1 MLTCDRNQHNIVIIL
16 QLKINFSYGCEALP
30 LLCSSLRLPATLLS
44 STCLA
49 RPPVALTWA
58 PQGCSPS
65 KAVAARAAGST
76 VRQRKNASCGTRSA
90 GHTTSAGTGGMWRFN
105 TEDSPGLKVG
115 PVPVLVMSL
124 LFIASVFMLHIWGK
138 YTRS

>member
-1 MLTCDRNQHNIVIIL
+1 MTLSRPAWPLYTAL
-16 QLKINFSYGCEALP
+16 Q
-30 LLCSSLRLPATLLS
+30 TLQK
-44 STCLA
+44 TCLDQQQVH
-49 RPPVALTWA
+49 PMWA
-58 PQGCSPS
+58 PLGVLLARQWPP
-65 KAVAARAAGST
+65 RAAGST
-76 VRQRKNASCGTRSA
+76 VRQRKATGGGARSA
-90 GHTTSAGTGGMWRFN
+90 GRATASAGTGGMWRFY

>member
-1 MLTCDRNQHNIVIIL
+1 MPGPAASATNV
-16 QLKINFSYGCEALP
+16 G
-30 LLCSSLRLPATLLS
+30 SSSR
-44 STCLA
+44 
-49 RPPVALTWA
+49 
-58 PQGCSPS
+58 SPS
-65 KAVAARAAGST
+65 KAVAPRTSGST
-76 VRQRKNASCGTRSA
+76 VRQRKNASSGNRSSTR
-90 GHTTSAGTGGMWRFN
+90 TTSAGTGGMWRFY

>member
-1 MLTCDRNQHNIVIIL
+1 MPV
-16 QLKINFSYGCEALP
+16 
-30 LLCSSLRLPATLLS
+30 PASATS
-44 STCLA
+44 VGA
-49 RPPVALTWA
+49 GGR
-58 PQGCSPS
+58 SPS
-65 KAVAARAAGST
+65 AKSPGGGARSGGASGGGST
-76 VRQRKNASCGTRSA
+76 LRQRKAGGGAAVATRGRNAGGA
-90 GHTTSAGTGGMWRFN
+90 GSMWRFY